1 MPVLKWYEKLIVH
14 AAILAVTIFLGVTV
28 WLMVDM
34 GYDSAA
40 ISTGLIYFTGL
51 IIALTEM
58 NKLNESEK

>member
-1 MPVLKWYEKLIVH
+1 MVVLRWYEKLIVH

-34 GYDSAA
+34 GYDSVA

-51 IIALTEM
+51 IITLAEM
-58 NKLNESEK
+58 NKYDEGEQ

>member
-1 MPVLKWYEKLIVH
+1 MLILKWYEKLIVH
-14 AAILAVTIFLGVTV
+14 AAILAVTIFLAVTV

-34 GYDSAA
+34 GYDSVA

-58 NKLNESEK
+58 SKQDGGEP

>member
-1 MPVLKWYEKLIVH
+1 MVVLRWYEKLIVH

-34 GYDSAA
+34 GYDSVA

-51 IIALTEM
+51 IITLAEM
-58 NKLNESEK
+58 NKHDEGEQ